1 MNALAIVNKLPKTFM
16 KFLGKASMKLSKN
29 KPQIMLYGG
38 VTVATIGFVWGIV
51 AATKIHDTMAV
62 EEAKMDAINSEKD
75 NALNSTDNDVSEE
88 EQKAIIVKCD
98 KDIWKVR
105 GETAW
110 AMFKLMGIPC
120 ILFMGGMALSIG
132 GHVVLLRR
140 FGQLSTAFAT
150 LQQTFERYR
159 QMNIAEHGEECDK
172 RYRYGIVGES
182 KAKVTVTDDQGNEKT
197 INCKVPII
205 DSDKACSMYSF
216 VFCPDTSSRCPRDAI
231 NTISY
236 LKSQQEYWNM
246 WMKGTQKPVT
256 LYMVLN
262 ELGIEFDTDDPRKD
276 YVMLAGW
283 RPNGD
288 GDNYIDFGIM
298 RAINKPAL
306 TSGENFVWLN
316 FNCDGNLYHS
326 PRYTKDG
333 KKVK

>member
-1 MNALAIVNKLPKTFM
+1 MSMLSTLKALPKAVIKAT
-16 KFLGKASMKLSKN
+16 GKMTMALDKN
-29 KPQIMLYGG
+29 KPQIMLYTG
-38 VTVATIGFVWGIV
+38 VAAATVGFVWAIIS
-51 AATKIHDTMAV
+51 ATKIHDTMAV
-62 EEAKMDAINSEKD
+62 EEAKMDAINSEKN

-120 ILFMGGMALSIG
+120 LLFVGGMSLSIG
-132 GHVVLLRR
+132 GHRILLRR
-140 FGQLSTAFAT
+140 FGELSTAFTA
-150 LQQTFERYR
+150 LQQAFDRYR
-159 QMNIAEHGEECDK
+159 QMNIDEHGEECDR
-172 RYRYGIVGES
+172 RYRYGIVGDT
-182 KAKVTVTDDQGNEKT
+182 KAKIKVTDEDGNEKIVT
-197 INCKVPII
+197 TKVPIV
-205 DSDKACSMYSF
+205 DPDKAGSMYSF
-216 VFCPDTSSRCPRDAI
+216 VFCPDTSTRCPKDAI

-288 GDNYIDFGIM
+288 GDNYIDFGVM